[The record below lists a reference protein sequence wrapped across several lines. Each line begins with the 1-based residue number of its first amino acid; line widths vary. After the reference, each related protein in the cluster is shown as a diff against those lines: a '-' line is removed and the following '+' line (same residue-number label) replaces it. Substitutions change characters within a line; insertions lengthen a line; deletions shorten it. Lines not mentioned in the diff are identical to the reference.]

1 MAEHRTPDHI
11 FESSPRSFGVGSKIG
26 DHLTNAAGRLSG
38 LDARQS
44 LRVSQVP
51 DGKKLALGLPA
62 LPNVTLTF
70 RRHLELVFLTSGQ
83 TATTGRARVLLV
95 PPLAPKMH
103 FSA

>member
-70 RRHLELVFLTSGQ
+70 RRHLEFVFSDLRADRNNGKGTSS
-83 TATTGRARVLLV
+83 RACDHL
-95 PPLAPKMH
+95 P
-103 FSA
+103 